1 MAGLFD
7 SLMGAGDTE
16 EQNPQSG
23 LLAAQQRQLAF
34 NALGNIG
41 ATLLAA
47 GSNIMP
53 GERARILAGLGDVP
67 NQMMA
72 QQLAMQRMNKDRRQE
87 AQDAELAKLGRSP
100 EFMASV
106 SQMPP
111 EMQATI
117 PALFRAGRAR
127 EAISMVGDWR
137 TAQAREKALEAQQ
150 QRLQAQADKP
160 VVREVNGQL
169 YRVFSDGRAELV
181 PTSGGKPVD
190 NSLRDDLN
198 KSVTPMRGLMS
209 LANDFKDDYAGYK
222 VGMVGDVVNMAGR
235 NLPSELVGKGTG
247 EQAQWWQSYQ
257 EFANLKR
264 NALFGSALTATE
276 KSEFDKAMINPGMDP
291 KIIRENLQKQT
302 AIAKSAVARI
312 ANSAKESGINP
323 KALEALMGMSF
334 DEVGSP
340 MTAPPPAVQQGGG
353 QQGGGIRPP
362 QVGAVVD
369 GYRFKGGN
377 PADQNNWERAQ

>member
-7 SLMGAGDTE
+7 SLMPGNDE

-23 LLAAQQRQLAF
+23 LLASQQRQLAF

-41 ATLLAA
+41 ATLMAA
-47 GSNIMP
+47 GQNLMP
-53 GERARILAGLGDVP
+53 AERARILAGLGDVP

-72 QQLAMQRMNKDRRQE
+72 QQLAMQRMAKDRRAE

-100 EFMASV
+100 EFQQAV

-111 EMQATI
+111 ELQATI

-137 TAQAREKALEAQQ
+137 QAQVREKALTERERLAQE
-150 QRLQAQADKP
+150 RADRP
-160 VVREVNGQL
+160 TIREVNGQL
-169 YRVFSDGRAELV
+169 YQVSPNGTATLI

-209 LANDFKDDYAGYK
+209 LADDFKDDYAGYK
-222 VGMVGDVVNMAGR
+222 IGAVGDVVNALGR
-235 NLPSELVGKGTG
+235 NLAPDGSDTAK
-247 EQAQWWQSYQ
+247 QAQWWQSYQ

-276 KSEFDKAMINPGMDP
+276 KSEFDKAMVNPGMKPDM
-291 KIIRENLQKQT
+291 IRENLRKQT
-302 AIAKSAVARI
+302 AIAKSAVSRI
-312 ANSAKESGINP
+312 ANSAKEGGVNP
-323 KALEALMGMSF
+323 KALETLMGMTF

-340 MTAPPPAVQQGGG
+340 MTPPPPSVQQGA
-353 QQGGGIRPP
+353 QGGGDAPP
-362 QVGAVVD
+362 ASALKD
-369 GYRFKGGN
+369 GHITNFANGQAWTLQGGK
-377 PADQNNWERAQ
+377 PVRVK